1 MRRSDWLLQQLPVSM
16 VEDDFLGRFLMIFQS
31 IADTELH
38 QIDTLKH
45 MFDPAVAP
53 DAMVRLM
60 GQWIGVDWIDPSL
73 PDELQRD
80 MVRGYSALVRWRG
93 TRQGLKMLLELV
105 TNGPATV
112 IDNGGV
118 YPEGEAPVTDPHVVL
133 RIESTGWATERD
145 VLRIVRAELPASV
158 TFELFVG
165 DRQLWPTDAPFGSV
179 APVSAA
185 LAALVASPAAAS
197 ASSSSQSIAVAAGSL
212 PHEPSPPQQ
221 HNIWS
226 ES

>member
-165 DRQLWPTDAPFGSV
+165 DRRLWPTDASSGSV
-179 APVSAA
+179 APASAA
-185 LAALVASPAAAS
+185 LAALVASPAAPLVPS
-197 ASSSSQSIAVAAGSL
+197 PGIAVAAGSL
-212 PHEPSPPQQ
+212 PHEPPPPPQQ
-221 HNIWS
+221 YDIWS